1 MPPTPYCCPLS
12 TNIQQHVHP
21 DHIQRWFTLAKPEP
35 RGPGRENSE
44 AWLTVII
51 RCCHTS
57 TPSST
62 RRALSTFL
70 PSQSCRLGIQELL
83 TSDDCR
89 SLWYGGFCP
98 LPQIILTRIYTRN
111 LNVNIHGDNFKRSF
125 IKSNYFFASE
135 TEPPK
140 ETTFWKVGGASLT
153 SSTSICQIDVKPL
166 LFLRFKSNLIF
177 NVLEIFPPACF
188 AFQSLLLIELII
200 RVTNWWG
207 SQGSCFKFAAGNM
220 LLMNL
225 IFLKMAS

>member
-1 MPPTPYCCPLS
+1 MIHPGQTWAPWAWAGEFRGLIDSYNSLLPHFNPFFYAPRPIHLFCRRRAADWESRNCWHQTIVVHFDTAAFVLS
-12 TNIQQHVHP
+12 H
-21 DHIQRWFTLAKPEP
+21 RSSWLASAH
-35 RGPGRENSE
+35 GISM
-44 AWLTVII
+44 LTYMVII
-51 RCCHTS
+51 S
-57 TPSST
+57 KEVS
-62 RRALSTFL
+62 
-70 PSQSCRLGIQELL
+70 
-83 TSDDCR
+83 
-89 SLWYGGFCP
+89 
-98 LPQIILTRIYTRN
+98 
-111 LNVNIHGDNFKRSF
+111 
-125 IKSNYFFASE
+125 SNYFFASE

-177 NVLEIFPPACF
+177 NVLEISPPGCF